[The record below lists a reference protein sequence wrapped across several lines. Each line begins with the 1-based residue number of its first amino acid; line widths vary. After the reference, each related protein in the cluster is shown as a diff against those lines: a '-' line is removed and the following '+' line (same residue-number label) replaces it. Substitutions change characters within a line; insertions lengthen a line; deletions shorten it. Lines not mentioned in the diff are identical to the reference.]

1 MEARPDLNEGVT
13 LLVSWALR
21 LALKQPAHRGDAF
34 AQQLVCVGDALDVL
48 RPQAAALPRD
58 VPRVGL
64 IVQPYV
70 WALALAMVDLANRR
84 RNGIYRRAHMHGSDE
99 VCFADRGSI
108 TSLETGH
115 VAEAIEHEAYSFV
128 EMAAELF
135 AAGCTGAGTRTGFG
149 CSAAPL
155 APLFGACEMCE
166 TTTVK
171 CHRFSST
178 PCRPE
183 LCVCTHGSSH
193 HACIDPSVTPI
204 SLPALMERPGECE
217 VGARATCDS
226 RATQTASARWN
237 VAAVDLLRRC
247 ESLISSIGQVGI
259 RDLLGLKRT
268 AGSIDGCLPPSRRV
282 LLKAINKPHLLVVSE
297 GCAGTRSSESCRA
310 ADGSEKRTEGR
321 PIRPRST
328 TICILTVGGR
338 ALCKHAVRAR
348 EGWWGEC
355 GGTEAEKNDR
365 AEEVTLR
372 LLAGARWVNLHV
384 FGGGGKD
391 GVLEVREE
399 SAYGARWS
407 ADGAVFRGFL
417 EPHMK
422 DGHEKGWRH

>member
-1 MEARPDLNEGVT
+1 MKARPDLNEGVT

-21 LALKQPAHRGDAF
+21 LALQGPAHQGDAV
-34 AQQLVCVGDALDVL
+34 AQQLLCVGDALDVL
-48 RPQAAALPRD
+48 RPEAAARPRD
-58 VPRVGL
+58 APRVGL

-84 RNGIYRRAHMHGSDE
+84 RKGIHR
-99 VCFADRGSI
+99 CFADKGSI
-108 TSLETGH
+108 ASLETGH

-128 EMAAELF
+128 ELAAELF
-135 AAGCTGAGTRTGFG
+135 AAGLTGAGTRTGFG

-166 TTTVK
+166 TTVVK

-193 HACIDPSVTPI
+193 HACIDPRATPI
-204 SLPALMERPGECE
+204 SLPALTERPGENV

-226 RATQTASARWN
+226 RTTQSASARWN
-237 VAAVDLLRRC
+237 LAAVDLLRRG
-247 ESLISSIGQVGI
+247 EKFISSIGQAGI

-268 AGSIDGCLPPSRRV
+268 VGSIDGCLPPSRRV

-297 GCAGTRSSESCRA
+297 GCAGTRSSGSCLA
-310 ADGSEKRTEGR
+310 ADGSQKRSEGR
-321 PIRPRST
+321 AILPRAT
-328 TICILTVGGR
+328 TVCILTVGGR

-355 GGTEAEKNDR
+355 GGTEAEKNDH

-372 LLAGARWVNLHV
+372 LLAGATWVNLHV

-391 GVLEVREE
+391 GVLEIREE
-399 SAYGARWS
+399 SGYGARWS

>member
-1 MEARPDLNEGVT
+1 MEARPDVNEGVT

-21 LALKQPAHRGDAF
+21 LALQQPADQGDAV
-34 AQQLVCVGDALDVL
+34 AQQLLCVGDALDVL
-48 RPQAAALPRD
+48 RPEAAALPRD
-58 VPRVGL
+58 APRVGL

-84 RNGIYRRAHMHGSDE
+84 RKGIYRRAHMVFS
-99 VCFADRGSI
+99 ADKGSI

-115 VAEAIEHEAYSFV
+115 VAEAIEDEAYSFV
-128 EMAAELF
+128 ELAAELF
-135 AAGCTGAGTRTGFG
+135 AAGSTEAGTRTGFG
-149 CSAAPL
+149 CSATPL
-155 APLFGACEMCE
+155 VSLFGACEMCE
-166 TTTVK
+166 TTAVK

-183 LCVCTHGSSH
+183 LCICTHGSSH
-193 HACIDPSVTPI
+193 HACVDPRVTPI
-204 SLPALMERPGECE
+204 VLPALTEPPEENE
-217 VGARATCDS
+217 VRARSTCDS

-237 VAAVDLLRRC
+237 VAAVDLLRRG
-247 ESLISSIGQVGI
+247 ESFFSSIGHAGT

-268 AGSIDGCLPPSRRV
+268 VGSIDDRLPPSRRV
-282 LLKAINKPHLLVVSE
+282 LLKAINQPHLLVVNE
-297 GCAGTRSSESCRA
+297 GCAGTRCSELHLA
-310 ADGSEKRTEGR
+310 ADGSEERTKGR
-321 PIRPRST
+321 AKRPRAT
-328 TICILTVGGR
+328 TACILTVGGR
-338 ALCKHAVRAR
+338 ALCKHAVRVK
-348 EGWWGEC
+348 EGWWGEF
-355 GGTEAEKNDR
+355 GGTEAEKNNR

-372 LLAGARWVNLHV
+372 LLAGATWVNLHV

-399 SAYGARWS
+399 SGYGARWS